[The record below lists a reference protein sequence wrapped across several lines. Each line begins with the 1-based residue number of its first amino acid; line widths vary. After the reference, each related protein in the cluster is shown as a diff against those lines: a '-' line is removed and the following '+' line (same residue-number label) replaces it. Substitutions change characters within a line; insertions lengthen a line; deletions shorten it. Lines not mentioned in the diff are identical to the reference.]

1 MFNLQ
6 YRLAHVYVSS
16 IVGSFVTPHSG
27 CRWWVFGFTFC
38 EIFFYYNAICK
49 PPHWVAFHPQT
60 AVSANTDAVSEKIQG
75 LYKLVPEK
83 NDCYTFEFNFRHS
96 TSKRARQFL
105 FMKVITKEKTSP
117 LFVSQILCVQ
127 KAFLMFKIV
136 QINHNIIWNPAALCC
151 CLIILFVFRPVIV
164 MVFFLITNCRHLIWI
179 IKPGSIRLRFSCYV
193 VWCYVLK
200 TVIVIVILLITDCR
214 PAQPFFP
221 AAIRGSPW
229 GNNR

>member
-1 MFNLQ
+1 MVCGILVCRADSTSLILSELIVVATSFRAKCRDFILPVHLDTSTRPPFLWISSAWLNHLMWLANTFCYSAFYWQ

-96 TSKRARQFL
+96 TSKRDETIF
-105 FMKVITKEKTSP
+105 IHES
-117 LFVSQILCVQ
+117 
-127 KAFLMFKIV
+127 
-136 QINHNIIWNPAALCC
+136 HNKRED
-151 CLIILFVFRPVIV
+151 F
-164 MVFFLITNCRHLIWI
+164 T
-179 IKPGSIRLRFSCYV
+179 SIRFANTLCPKSLPNV
-193 VWCYVLK
+193 
-200 TVIVIVILLITDCR
+200 
-214 PAQPFFP
+214 
-221 AAIRGSPW
+221 
-229 GNNR
+229 